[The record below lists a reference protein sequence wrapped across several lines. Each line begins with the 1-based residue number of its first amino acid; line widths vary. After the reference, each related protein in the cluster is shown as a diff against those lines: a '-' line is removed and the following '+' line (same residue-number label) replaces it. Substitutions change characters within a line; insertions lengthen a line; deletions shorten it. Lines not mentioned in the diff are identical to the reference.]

1 MNDKWGY
8 LWESWL
14 DKVSWGAVI
23 LITAVIGV
31 MLYTHHQ
38 EVKASGTAIASATSR
53 GTAQRFVRKRSPE
66 TEKILAETIKL
77 YEEKKYP
84 ETIASAEKILKFDSS
99 EPFAY
104 LYLARAYRE
113 QGDMDQSIINYSQAI
128 KLHPDFVDKKSE
140 DFLGKKTK
148 ELKPYVNKAIIYSRS
163 KEFRNKPNYKKVLKH
178 LYYLQ
183 RRMAGGCE

>member
-1 MNDKWGY
+1 MEGKWIY

-14 DKVSWGAVI
+14 DKASCLATVAITVI
-23 LITAVIGV
+23 VGV
-31 MLYTHHQ
+31 MLYTNHQ
-38 EVKASGTAIASATSR
+38 EVKANAATIADTHER
-53 GTAQRFVRKRSPE
+53 VAQRFVRKRSAE
-66 TEKILAETIKL
+66 VEKILAETVKL
-77 YEEKKYP
+77 YEGGKYT
-84 ETIASAEKILKFDSS
+84 ETITAAGKILQRDKK

-113 QGDMDQSIINYSQAI
+113 LDNLEQGIINYSQAI

-140 DFLGKKTK
+140 DFLGRGKK
-148 ELKPYVNKAIIYSRS
+148 ELKPYVDKAIALSRK
-163 KEFRNKPNYKKVLKH
+163 KEFKNQPNYKKVLRN